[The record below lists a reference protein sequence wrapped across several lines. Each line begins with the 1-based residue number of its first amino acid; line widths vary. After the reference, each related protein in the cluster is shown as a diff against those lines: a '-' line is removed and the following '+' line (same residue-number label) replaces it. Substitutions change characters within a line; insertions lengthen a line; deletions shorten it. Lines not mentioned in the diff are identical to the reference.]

1 MTTRWV
7 SPEAQREAGLNTAH
21 LTDPQV
27 RTPSW
32 PPWPD
37 EASMLT
43 QQPLAFVAELL
54 ACDGFRCL
62 MNLGSQVQ
70 VKWLRRKKCAVWKK
84 CLSES
89 YSKVNSSSLFGF
101 GGSPGTWPVAQ
112 TLSVTLAPRNVCT
125 SGTRIFPLSICMWET
140 SYIWSN
146 SWIFRNLK
154 KKTGNISLGWSN
166 SFSFL
171 GMILGGM
178 SLFLWVLQLSPDQ
191 KEEIKSSYS
200 LIFH

>member
-1 MTTRWV
+1 MTTLWV

-54 ACDGFRCL
+54 TCDGFRCL

-101 GGSPGTWPVAQ
+101 GASPGTWPVAQ
-112 TLSVTLAPRNVCT
+112 TLSLSLSLLEMFAPLAP
-125 SGTRIFPLSICMWET
+125 GF
-140 SYIWSN
+140 
-146 SWIFRNLK
+146 
-154 KKTGNISLGWSN
+154 
-166 SFSFL
+166 
-171 GMILGGM
+171 
-178 SLFLWVLQLSPDQ
+178 FLWVYVCEKLHTFGVTVESL
-191 KEEIKSSYS
+191 EI
-200 LIFH
+200 